1 MLKLCHQAYIGWSR
15 SIAELLAT
23 AGRRGGARLP
33 GRHPPHAGAADRPA
47 LLPPRQHH
55 AGPLS
60 AGASQEVASS
70 VTVVSLLRPLLER
83 DEDRLLKY
91 RLSFGCLER
100 FKPSSYSIQ
109 GHK

>member
-23 AGRRGGARLP
+23 TGRDGGARLA
-33 GRHPPHAGAADRPA
+33 GRHAPHAAAAGRPA

-60 AGASQEVASS
+60 AGASQEVTSAIA
-70 VTVVSLLRPLLER
+70 VSLLRLLLER
-83 DEDRLLKY
+83 DEDRLLQY
-91 RLSFGCLER
+91 
-100 FKPSSYSIQ
+100 
-109 GHK
+109 